1 LVGQAPT
8 MIRGVIFDL
17 DGTLFEA
24 DYDWPEIKRK
34 LGVPAPGESI
44 LHHLESLPPEEQARK
59 RVLLERIEDR
69 ATREGRLR
77 EGALELLALL
87 RRHGLKL
94 ALVTNNR
101 DENVREILDRYGM
114 RFEVVLTRDS
124 GLFKPSGDP
133 LRLAATQ
140 LGLEPAQLAA
150 VGDSEFDLR
159 AGNEAEIGVVI
170 LVNSDPGHYEGR
182 FDHAAHDLDQLRSLF
197 VRILAPPRE
206 PD

>member
-1 LVGQAPT
+1 

-34 LGVPAPGESI
+34 LGVPAPGGSI
-44 LHHLESLPPEEQARK
+44 LHHLESLPPKEQARK
-59 RVLLERIEDR
+59 RALLEGIEDR

-101 DENVREILDRYGM
+101 DDNVREILDRYGL
-114 RFEVVLTRDS
+114 RFEVVMTRDS

-182 FDHAAHDLDQLRSLF
+182 FDHAVHDLDQLRSLF